1 MSIIDQD
8 YWLKNNITIDS
19 STVSSSSDSY
29 TITIPTTSGT
39 TVGTISAN
47 DSSYY
52 TFSGSNGI
60 NNNAAG
66 TVCVPEGGDFKIG
79 ERSLKDF
86 MDKVEQRLAILRPNE
101 ALEARW
107 DELKELGD
115 RYRKLEKELQEKEK
129 MWDILKKD

>member
-1 MSIIDQD
+1 MSTIDQD
-8 YWLKNNITIDS
+8 YWLHNNITIDS
-19 STVSSSSDSY
+19 SLLGEDSDSY
-29 TITIPTTSGT
+29 TITIPSISTTA
-39 TVGTISAN
+39 GTISAN

-101 ALEARW
+101 GLEARW

-115 RYRKLEKELQEKEK
+115 RYRELEKELQEKEK

>member
-1 MSIIDQD
+1 MDDFDSLILGIDIEDSYQE
-8 YWLKNNITIDS
+8 YNITIPS
-19 STVSSSSDSY
+19 SVSSSS
-29 TITIPTTSGT
+29 ITTS
-39 TVGTISAN
+39 ISSN

-52 TFSGSNGI
+52 TFSGSNGFG
-60 NNNAAG
+60 NNNAG
-66 TVCVPEGGDFKIG
+66 TVMVPADGDFKIG

-101 ALEARW
+101 GLEARW

-115 RYRKLEKELQEKEK
+115 RYRELEKELQEKEK